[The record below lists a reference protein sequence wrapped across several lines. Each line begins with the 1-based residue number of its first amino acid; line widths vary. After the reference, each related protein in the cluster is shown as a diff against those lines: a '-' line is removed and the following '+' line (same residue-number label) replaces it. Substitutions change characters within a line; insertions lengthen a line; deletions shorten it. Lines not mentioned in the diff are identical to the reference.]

1 MPLTRLDTFLIRL
14 LYAMAALIVV
24 FQVLNRDA
32 VVSLLFYASFV
43 VVLALWLSA
52 AFRKMALLDALVLT
66 TIALALIHV
75 LINAIATDASLSF
88 QYLKKYIIFA
98 FTLLMFSAA
107 DKLRVDADTGRWIS
121 RVMALSSAVLVA
133 MYFWKG
139 RELYEIHGRI
149 SNYLTFHF
157 TNPNLTG
164 LFLFCLAVYQFA
176 DALYGRDRKLQ
187 IVHGVLFAFL
197 AYFIW
202 KTQSRNALLVL
213 IAFLVL
219 AVVLFLRK
227 KQTVAV
233 GKGFCALMAV
243 WPLLFAWLYMQLYG
257 SSVVGRVLGFAV
269 SEGKLLNS
277 RTKMWNFA
285 MQRYRTSPIVGAYN
299 QITEGTGAGQ
309 MHNTHVDI
317 LAAYGPVVLV
327 LVCVILYL
335 LMRRSATNATHHPLY
350 VVGFMCTIVMGMGEA
365 AMFTGQSGPVHFCGG
380 LSAAVKYA
388 GRACP
393 ASGGNVVNL
402 VFVSNFYNHHQ
413 ASLCNALWQGAEAFH
428 FVQTAPM
435 DPERQRLGWDMAS
448 FPPYVTADASVLDQA
463 DVVAC
468 RLCAGG
474 ADSARRPGRKA
485 GAALFGA
492 PAEKRGG
499 AAEIPASAG
508 AVASP
513 ESDGQ
518 ARVSPVRQRLCGGG
532 LCRIRP
538 VSRPQ
543 LPLGLFSGVPAL

>member
-365 AMFTGQSGPVHFCGG
+365 AMFTGTREHFTEMQMSSKLQSFSRRTWPMA
-380 LSAAVKYA
+380 LSTS
-388 GRACP
+388 
-393 ASGGNVVNL
+393 ASGV
-402 VFVSNFYNHHQ
+402 
-413 ASLCNALWQGAEAFH
+413 
-428 FVQTAPM
+428 T
-435 DPERQRLGWDMAS
+435 
-448 FPPYVTADASVLDQA
+448 PPYFCSSSRSSDFSLSSTNTCRVTSRRSVCSTSCCKAFSSLVMVTVMRLTAGSLVADTVRLSMLKPRRQNRLDTRA
-463 DVVAC
+463 RTPLWLSTS
-468 RLCAGG
+468 RLMTL
-474 ADSARRPGRKA
+474 R
-485 GAALFGA
+485 
-492 PAEKRGG
+492 
-499 AAEIPASAG
+499 
-508 AVASP
+508 
-513 ESDGQ
+513 
-518 ARVSPVRQRLCGGG
+518 
-532 LCRIRP
+532 
-538 VSRPQ
+538 
-543 LPLGLFSGVPAL
+543 

>member
-1 MPLTRLDTFLIRL
+1 
-14 LYAMAALIVV
+14 
-24 FQVLNRDA
+24 
-32 VVSLLFYASFV
+32 
-43 VVLALWLSA
+43 
-52 AFRKMALLDALVLT
+52 
-66 TIALALIHV
+66 
-75 LINAIATDASLSF
+75 
-88 QYLKKYIIFA
+88 
-98 FTLLMFSAA
+98 MFSAA

-213 IAFLVL
+213 IVFLVL
-219 AVVLFLRK
+219 AVVLFLHK

-365 AMFTGQSGPVHFCGG
+365 AMFTGS
-380 LSAAVKYA
+380 
-388 GRACP
+388 
-393 ASGGNVVNL
+393 
-402 VFVSNFYNHHQ
+402 
-413 ASLCNALWQGAEAFH
+413 
-428 FVQTAPM
+428 
-435 DPERQRLGWDMAS
+435 
-448 FPPYVTADASVLDQA
+448 
-463 DVVAC
+463 
-468 RLCAGG
+468 
-474 ADSARRPGRKA
+474 
-485 GAALFGA
+485 
-492 PAEKRGG
+492 
-499 AAEIPASAG
+499 
-508 AVASP
+508 
-513 ESDGQ
+513 
-518 ARVSPVRQRLCGGG
+518 
-532 LCRIRP
+532 
-538 VSRPQ
+538 
-543 LPLGLFSGVPAL
+543 LGLYILRRAFCCCQVCRPSLPCKRRERRESGVCFEFL

>member
-98 FTLLMFSAA
+98 FTLLMFSAV

-197 AYFIW
+197 AYFVW

-365 AMFTGQSGPVHFCGG
+365 AMFTGS
-380 LSAAVKYA
+380 
-388 GRACP
+388 
-393 ASGGNVVNL
+393 
-402 VFVSNFYNHHQ
+402 
-413 ASLCNALWQGAEAFH
+413 
-428 FVQTAPM
+428 
-435 DPERQRLGWDMAS
+435 
-448 FPPYVTADASVLDQA
+448 
-463 DVVAC
+463 
-468 RLCAGG
+468 
-474 ADSARRPGRKA
+474 
-485 GAALFGA
+485 
-492 PAEKRGG
+492 
-499 AAEIPASAG
+499 
-508 AVASP
+508 
-513 ESDGQ
+513 
-518 ARVSPVRQRLCGGG
+518 
-532 LCRIRP
+532 
-538 VSRPQ
+538 
-543 LPLGLFSGVPAL
+543 LGLYIFAAGFLLLSSMQAEPALQAEGTS

>member
-213 IAFLVL
+213 IAFFGAGSGFVPAQETDGGCWQGLLRPYGGVAA
-219 AVVLFLRK
+219 AVC
-227 KQTVAV
+227 VAV
-233 GKGFCALMAV
+233 YAALR
-243 WPLLFAWLYMQLYG
+243 Q
-257 SSVVGRVLGFAV
+257 
-269 SEGKLLNS
+269 
-277 RTKMWNFA
+277 
-285 MQRYRTSPIVGAYN
+285 Q
-299 QITEGTGAGQ
+299 
-309 MHNTHVDI
+309 
-317 LAAYGPVVLV
+317 
-327 LVCVILYL
+327 
-335 LMRRSATNATHHPLY
+335 
-350 VVGFMCTIVMGMGEA
+350 
-365 AMFTGQSGPVHFCGG
+365 CGG
-380 LSAAVKYA
+380 A
-388 GRACP
+388 
-393 ASGGNVVNL
+393 
-402 VFVSNFYNHHQ
+402 
-413 ASLCNALWQGAEAFH
+413 
-428 FVQTAPM
+428 
-435 DPERQRLGWDMAS
+435 
-448 FPPYVTADASVLDQA
+448 
-463 DVVAC
+463 
-468 RLCAGG
+468 CAGLCG
-474 ADSARRPGRKA
+474 QRGQAAQFPHKNVELCH
-485 GAALFGA
+485 AALSGIA
-492 PAEKRGG
+492 NRRG
-499 AAEIPASAG
+499 
-508 AVASP
+508 V
-513 ESDGQ
+513 
-518 ARVSPVRQRLCGGG
+518 
-532 LCRIRP
+532 
-538 VSRPQ
+538 
-543 LPLGLFSGVPAL
+543 